1 VDIMLPDDG
10 VPDALKTLI
19 GLDRD
24 RGLLGRNIAA
34 VDLRLADR
42 VSVRLRDGGP
52 AASPPNGPGAAE
64 VPTASTKGN
73 I

>member
-1 VDIMLPDDG
+1 MLPDDG

-19 GLDRD
+19 VLDRD

-42 VSVRLRDGGP
+42 VSVRLRDDGA
-52 AASPPNGPGAAE
+52 AASPQGAPGAGE